1 MEASVDTL
9 VYQLEDEDPRV
20 RGETLQKLRKI
31 AAVESAHFPVRNPRR
46 FLHCVRRR
54 IIDDEPQNA
63 LEALRLV
70 TDIMGV
76 LGDDVDQILSSIL
89 PHLVPNLPQDDHKAT
104 GETGTLNHVA
114 LYEETF
120 QVFRKYVVVSNDLKA
135 VVELLMNMGLAHT
148 TPQVRE
154 ASILAIVRLLDERY
168 ARKTKGARVAN
179 NFKANRMDKA
189 LFVSLFQALVPVLED
204 ANENVVVVTEEA
216 VGKLHLYWGDGIED
230 LMGYL
235 SSEDRR
241 TLHQHQEH
249 IDEFIEAS
257 SVSSDTTTPSS
268 LGSTSSSTA
277 ALSRLSSPELN
288 DQQRASVARPS
299 PSSSSPPLNKALHY
313 GFVDHETLEALKA
326 STSNSNAD
334 WKKRSAAVEK
344 LFSALKSADPE
355 VLQRHLDEM
364 EELFDIVTR
373 LMQDADVHL
382 VKRAIQ
388 ITHLCFHKFSRAL
401 QEDEDTAVQSSSS
414 PQNAAYY
421 VQKMVPHLVETAANF
436 VNDDKEMEA
445 HLYALFTALFAN
457 GFLSVARANQTLM
470 SSLQHRRL
478 QVREEACKVWIV
490 LLLIA
495 QREGFNTS
503 KVLSHNVLQV
513 LGRLLGDSSTR
524 VKEMASEV
532 GAVLAVV
539 LARGDLAELVEENLD
554 EYLVQRVDMDVF
566 RRRLRLKH
574 LPVLLES
581 GLLSLPQQSNKK
593 TPTTATASVRNSY
606 GSLSPATKSGV
617 ERSLSSVSELHMLAS
632 RDIASS
638 QSLEQPTVV
647 RQSRHVA
654 PTTESAVRSSYTK
667 DEPTSNRTPTA
678 PESKRGPPA
687 SASKFGYQ
695 AASYGTKIA
704 SLGTVG
710 SMSDRSYFNTED
722 GDGAPQ
728 LTSSSSEPVA
738 DKLSMLKKKATQL
751 RKSSSSRQVHN
762 VSGLAESD
770 GDSYGCSK
778 KPGNE
783 KSNQLPPM
791 RSQTSPERYGDRV
804 DYEDS
809 EPAVS
814 ARRVR
819 KEGPPGGKV
828 MSRIPVTKSTAEL
841 AEASPQKI
849 QMLQSSG
856 AAIANGNK
864 FKDRPIVSKY
874 AAVTSKS
881 QELSG
886 GYGNEDSEGQG
897 YTHSTPRLRSY
908 EDRPIPTKAHVS
920 PVKSTSADHYGDS
933 GNNDIEAPRKR
944 AQPRVASA
952 ARRSPDADDLP
963 VDEQPVG
970 KQHYSAPDENDES
983 TEDTY
988 VPSGKAA
995 AARPISLATRKRL
1008 EAKAKQDSLLQQQF
1022 SSPPKSDTYVPDV
1035 APPIGK
1041 EPKPL
1046 QKKASVIS
1054 MAKAGIPATTTAG
1067 DDSSKSARAFGG
1079 KQEPKYLELHEIKPL
1094 ANPKQETA
1102 KLLEKIRGTDWE
1114 ATFDALSVVRRLA
1127 MHHPSFLEN
1136 QIHAATKEIL
1146 AQVPNLRSTVSKNSL
1161 LALESMCAAY
1171 QKAMDPEVD
1180 AILAMLIKRSADS
1193 NTFVCESATSSINSV
1208 ILHCSASKVVNAL
1221 AVHLGSKA
1229 VPLRRE
1235 VARAMHTLIVSMA
1248 DQVTTSKDLGTILNI
1263 VGKCLED
1270 SNNEVRDAA
1279 KQSILY
1285 LCYEQR
1291 LDAEKLKR
1299 MMSAGGARAK
1309 VDQVLSGSTR
1319 YTPAANAVATI
1330 KAPVKAAMTAKSAS
1344 PPPVAASVAQQGK
1357 PETSSRTGSSSS
1369 SSSGSGSTAPAT
1381 RKAPPSSSTSAT
1393 VDTVALERLQKSLES
1408 SNWKDRY
1415 DALQEA
1421 TTFVCSSA
1429 RGLTESGKV
1438 IGLFDLIIK
1447 RMEDGNA
1454 KVNVFALECLEKMVP
1469 ALGSSGMELVL
1480 SSFLPAL
1487 TKNLAANN
1495 PKLSTLTL
1503 SVVQVL
1509 CTHVDAKLLC
1519 QHFAA
1524 IARHANSRIKPLL
1537 IDTLEQLTLNSDEK
1551 NQYALNRYVL
1561 PLALELVKEAKS
1573 DVKDANTRLLR
1584 ALYAN
1589 LGPTMLQAVYKQ
1601 STSQQERISAIL
1613 GISAFAK

>member
-20 RGETLQKLRKI
+20 RGQTLQKLRKI

-54 IIDDEPQNA
+54 IIDDEPQNV

-89 PHLVPNLPQDDHKAT
+89 PHLVPSLPSHKVT
-104 GETGTLNHVA
+104 SGDNVETEALSHVA
-114 LYEETF
+114 LHEETF

-148 TPQVRE
+148 SPRSRE
-154 ASILAIVRLLDERY
+154 ASVLAIMRLLDERY
-168 ARKTKGARVAN
+168 ARKTKGTRVTS

-189 LFVSLFQALVPVLED
+189 LFIALFQALVPVLED
-204 ANENVVVVTEEA
+204 ANENVVVVAEEA
-216 VGKLHLYWGDGIED
+216 LGKLHLYWGDRIED
-230 LMGYL
+230 LMQFL
-235 SSEDRR
+235 SSEDRK

-249 IDEFIEAS
+249 IDEFLEAS
-257 SVSSDTTTPSS
+257 SVSSSSNTMAPSS
-268 LGSTSSSTA
+268 SGSTSSSTA
-277 ALSRLSSPELN
+277 TLPRLSSPESSER
-288 DQQRASVARPS
+288 QQASLRPS
-299 PSSSSPPLNKALHY
+299 SLSNRTLYY

-326 STSNSNAD
+326 NTSNSNAD
-334 WKKRSAAVEK
+334 WKRRSAAVEK
-344 LFSALKSADPE
+344 LFSALKTADPA
-355 VLQRHLDEM
+355 VLHRHIDEM

-373 LMQDADVHL
+373 LVQDADVHL

-388 ITHLCFHKFSRAL
+388 ITHLCFYKFSCVL
-401 QEDEDTAVQSSSS
+401 ESEDTASQS
-414 PQNAAYY
+414 PQNTAYY
-421 VQKMVPHLVETAANF
+421 LQKMVPHLVETAANF
-436 VNDDKEMEA
+436 TSDDHEMEA
-445 HLYALFTALFAN
+445 HLYALFTVLFAN
-457 GFLSVARANQTLM
+457 GFLSVARASQTLL

-524 VKEMASEV
+524 VKEMATEA
-532 GAVLAVV
+532 GAVLAAVV
-539 LARGDLAELVEENLD
+539 ERADVAELVEESLD
-554 EYLVQRVDMDVF
+554 EYLVERVDMDAF
-566 RRRLRLKH
+566 RRRLRQKH

-581 GLLSLPQQSNKK
+581 GLLSLQQASNSK
-593 TPTTATASVRNSY
+593 TTTAVSVRNSY
-606 GSLSPATKSGV
+606 GLSSSSTPSSGV

-632 RDIASS
+632 RELAS
-638 QSLEQPTVV
+638 QSLGHSAVV

-654 PTTESAVRSSYTK
+654 PATESTVQSSSSSSS
-667 DEPTSNRTPTA
+667 TSTS
-678 PESKRGPPA
+678 ESKWGPPA

-695 AASYGTKIA
+695 GASFTTTINIPGYG
-704 SLGTVG
+704 G
-710 SMSDRSYFNTED
+710 SMSDRSYFNA
-722 GDGAPQ
+722 GDGVPQ
-728 LTSSSSEPVA
+728 LASSSSEPIA
-738 DKLSMLKKKATQL
+738 DKLSMLKRKATQL

-762 VSGLAESD
+762 APASD
-770 GDSYGCSK
+770 NGGGYSEKHHDDY
-778 KPGNE
+778 E
-783 KSNQLPPM
+783 KSNQPLLM
-791 RSQTSPERYGDRV
+791 RSQTSPERYGDCV
-804 DYEDS
+804 DYEDT
-809 EPAVS
+809 EPVVS
-814 ARRVR
+814 ARRRRER
-819 KEGPPGGKV
+819 KEAPLGGKV
-828 MSRIPVTKSTAEL
+828 APRIPVTKSTAEV

-856 AAIANGNK
+856 ATIANGS
-864 FKDRPIVSKY
+864 FEDRPIVSKY
-874 AAVTSKS
+874 VAMSKS
-881 QELSG
+881 QEMTSG
-886 GYGNEDSEGQG
+886 GYGNEDDNKGS
-897 YTHSTPRLRSY
+897 THSTPRLRSY
-908 EDRPIPTKAHVS
+908 EDRPIATKAHSS
-920 PVKSTSADHYGDS
+920 PVKSASTEYYGDS
-933 GNNDIEAPRKR
+933 GNNDPEAPRKR
-944 AQPRVASA
+944 AQPRLASA
-952 ARRSPDADDLP
+952 ARRRPDADHLP
-963 VDEQPVG
+963 ADGQSTGNEQNSTTG
-970 KQHYSAPDENDES
+970 DSDENS
-983 TEDTY
+983 KDTY

-1008 EAKAKQDSLLQQQF
+1008 EAKAKQDMIQQQQQAS
-1022 SSPPKSDTYVPDV
+1022 SSPPKSDSYVLDT
-1035 APPIGK
+1035 PPVNDT
-1041 EPKPL
+1041 KPL
-1046 QKKASVIS
+1046 QKKPSVIA
-1054 MAKAGIPATTTAG
+1054 MAKAGIPATG
-1067 DDSSKSARAFGG
+1067 DESSKPARGFGG

-1114 ATFDALSVVRRLA
+1114 ATFDTLNAVRRLA
-1127 MHHPSFLEN
+1127 MHHPMFLEN
-1136 QIHAATKEIL
+1136 QIHAVTKEIL

-1221 AVHLGSKA
+1221 AVHLSSKA

-1235 VARAMHTLIVSMA
+1235 VARSMHTLIVSMA

-1299 MMSAGGARAK
+1299 MLSGGGARAK
-1309 VDQVLSGSTR
+1309 VDQVLSGNTR
-1319 YTPAANAVATI
+1319 YTAAVKLPAKATVVA
-1330 KAPVKAAMTAKSAS
+1330 KSVPPVVVAPVAPQAPQAKPA
-1344 PPPVAASVAQQGK
+1344 P
-1357 PETSSRTGSSSS
+1357 SSTTGSSSS
-1369 SSSGSGSTAPAT
+1369 SGSAAPVS
-1381 RKAPPSSSTSAT
+1381 RKAPSSSSSSSSAVA
-1393 VDTVALERLQKSLES
+1393 VDTVALERLQKNLES

-1447 RMEDGNA
+1447 RMEDGNS
-1454 KVNVFALECLEKMVP
+1454 KVNVFTLECLEKMVP

-1480 SSFLPAL
+1480 SSFVPAL

-1495 PKLSTLTL
+1495 PKLSALTL
-1503 SVVQVL
+1503 AVVQVL

-1537 IDTLEQLTLNSDEK
+1537 IDTLEQLTLSSDEK

-1601 STSQQERISAIL
+1601 STSQQERITAIL